1 VTVPELAQYHQQFEK
16 VKAEAEELTQG
27 LDEARFNWRPSP
39 DEWSI
44 EECLGHLIIVGNREI
59 TAIETAVEDGRTRGI
74 KAVGPFR
81 PGPIERL
88 IVELSRPPA
97 RLKFDA
103 PRQFQPLHGQ
113 PLTAVMP
120 SFLHL
125 QRQFQI
131 QLERAEGLDLS
142 RVKVVTPISQYFRMS
157 LNGMFAQIAAH
168 ERRHLEQARRVRR
181 LMAA

>member
-16 VKAEAEELTQG
+16 VKVEAEELTRG
-27 LDEARFNWRPSP
+27 LDEARFNWRPAP
-39 DEWSI
+39 DEWSV
-44 EECLGHLIIVGNREI
+44 EECLAHLIIVGNVELR
-59 TAIETAVEDGRTRGI
+59 AIETAVEDGRARGV
-74 KAVGPFR
+74 KGLGPFE
-81 PGPIERL
+81 PGAMERL
-88 IVELSRPPA
+88 IIELSRPPA

-113 PLTAVMP
+113 PLTAVIP

-142 RVKVVTPISQYFRMS
+142 RVKVATPISRFLRMS
-157 LNGMFAQIAAH
+157 LAGMFAQIAAH
-168 ERRHLEQARRVRR
+168 ERRHMEQARRVRN
-181 LMAA
+181 LLPL